1 MTRTIQNLLM
11 LLLRLLIP
19 PKVGEWSFVTVCD
32 NSIIQLSNLSVVVV
46 VCSLISFVEFQAFES
61 ILCAPDAISLLSFK
75 LFDVYKSGKVSYGKN

>member
-1 MTRTIQNLLM
+1 M
-11 LLLRLLIP
+11 
-19 PKVGEWSFVTVCD
+19 GEWSFVTVCD
-32 NSIIQLSNLSVVVV
+32 NSIIQLSNLSVVVVV